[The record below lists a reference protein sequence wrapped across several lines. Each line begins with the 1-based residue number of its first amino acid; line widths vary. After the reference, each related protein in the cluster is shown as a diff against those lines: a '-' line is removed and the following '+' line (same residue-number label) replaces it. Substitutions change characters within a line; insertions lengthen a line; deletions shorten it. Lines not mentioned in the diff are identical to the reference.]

1 MNGLQF
7 YWTFNQLTNFDPQ
20 KLYNQTDTNDWLC
33 NLIFFYFRIH
43 PYHYIHVLDQTSNVT
58 RVEIG
63 PQTFIRKDNEKV
75 ILAPTKMVIVPPGN
89 YCCVTNPA
97 KKDKNGEPVK
107 DTLNQVCNICIFY
120 TMAIPVMEFQLQTL
134 VSFI

>member
-1 MNGLQF
+1 M
-7 YWTFNQLTNFDPQ
+7 
-20 KLYNQTDTNDWLC
+20 
-33 NLIFFYFRIH
+33 
-43 PYHYIHVLDQTSNVT
+43 
-58 RVEIG
+58 EIG

-107 DTLNQVCNICIFY
+107 DTLNQVWILY
-120 TMAIPVMEFQLQTL
+120 AIRGINTGGGAGQV
-134 VSFI
+134 V

>member
-1 MNGLQF
+1 
-7 YWTFNQLTNFDPQ
+7 
-20 KLYNQTDTNDWLC
+20 
-33 NLIFFYFRIH
+33 
-43 PYHYIHVLDQTSNVT
+43 LDQTSNVT

>member
-1 MNGLQF
+1 MIN
-7 YWTFNQLTNFDPQ
+7 YV
-20 KLYNQTDTNDWLC
+20 C
-33 NLIFFYFRIH
+33 NLIFFQFRIH

-107 DTLNQVCNICIFY
+107 DTLNQV
-120 TMAIPVMEFQLQTL
+120 
-134 VSFI
+134 

>member
-1 MNGLQF
+1 MIN
-7 YWTFNQLTNFDPQ
+7 YV
-20 KLYNQTDTNDWLC
+20 C

-107 DTLNQVCNICIFY
+107 DTLNQVCNVCILY
-120 TMAIPVMEFQLQTL
+120 AMT
-134 VSFI
+134 

>member
-1 MNGLQF
+1 MPPKKKVYLDNKVGNKVLE
-7 YWTFNQLTNFDPQ
+7 N
-20 KLYNQTDTNDWLC
+20 K
-33 NLIFFYFRIH
+33 IFQCFEGGKFPKICKQPAFIKKIRVKSVFSRIH

-75 ILAPTKMVIVPPGN
+75 LLAPTKMVIVPPGT
-89 YCCVTNPA
+89 YCSITNPA

-107 DTLNQVCNICIFY
+107 DTLNQVNIQLKIFCNMI
-120 TMAIPVMEFQLQTL
+120 
-134 VSFI
+134 

>member
-1 MNGLQF
+1 M
-7 YWTFNQLTNFDPQ
+7 
-20 KLYNQTDTNDWLC
+20 
-33 NLIFFYFRIH
+33 
-43 PYHYIHVLDQTSNVT
+43 DQTSNVT

-75 ILAPTKMVIVPPGN
+75 ILPATKMVIVPPGN

-107 DTLNQVCNICIFY
+107 DTLNQVCILHYHQFGY
-120 TMAIPVMEFQLQTL
+120 GMLTTVAQSGSKLEKLT
-134 VSFI
+134 